1 MRIIYAWLI
10 VLTVGL
16 MLLFYIQRQAE
27 YDFQSHWHFFPKS
40 IQITVDEPRLS
51 DNIPYHLTPSIRKKT
66 RESNPTYLTGSQSY
80 VTEYSSPIIPE
91 TFVLIS
97 NAFTSISGTI
107 TLTRPG
113 S

>member
-1 MRIIYAWLI
+1 MRAVYIWLV

-16 MLLFYIQRQAE
+16 MSLFYIQRQAE

-66 RESNPTYLTGSQSY
+66 RESNPTYMFWSY
-80 VTEYSSPIIPE
+80 VYCY
-91 TFVLIS
+91 
-97 NAFTSISGTI
+97 GG
-107 TLTRPG
+107 R
-113 S
+113 